1 MELLVLITIAVLVVY
16 YLNNKPAGPEPISAS
31 HLPYSFIVF
40 DLETTGLDAKTEEII
55 EIGAIKFKKGFTSHE
70 TFQAL
75 IKPNKKIPKKIIEIT
90 GITQAMVDADGEPL
104 VDALKQFNEFIGDLR
119 LVTFNAEFDMA
130 FIRVAYQKEGLGKI
144 YNPVSC
150 ALKMARQAW
159 PGRKSY
165 KLESLAADGG
175 FSDGKAHRAIEDA
188 KRALIVYTAAV
199 DRLKY
204 I

>member
-1 MELLVLITIAVLVVY
+1 
-16 YLNNKPAGPEPISAS
+16 
-31 HLPYSFIVF
+31 
-40 DLETTGLDAKTEEII
+40 
-55 EIGAIKFKKGFTSHE
+55 
-70 TFQAL
+70 
-75 IKPNKKIPKKIIEIT
+75 
-90 GITQAMVDADGEPL
+90 MVDGDGEPL

-165 KLESLAADGG
+165 KLECLAADGG
-175 FSDGKAHRAIEDA
+175 FNDGKAHRTIEDA